1 MIYLTYTSSY
11 INEFVNRRSCGSTA
25 PQKHPSPVG
34 SNYCSLVVVVVV
46 VVVVVA
52 VAVAVAAVVV
62 VVVVIVV
69 VVVVVLVAQPTTT
82 KGVYVNNKTSCVVFA
97 KNIRELIVLA
107 SCSCEANK
115 VGKACQHGTGTGH
128 DG

>member
-34 SNYCSLVVVVVV
+34 SNYCSLVVVVV
-46 VVVVVA
+46 
-52 VAVAVAAVVV
+52 AVAAAV

-69 VVVVVLVAQPTTT
+69 VVLVAQPNH
-82 KGVYVNNKTSCVVFA
+82 KGG
-97 KNIRELIVLA
+97 I
-107 SCSCEANK
+107 CE
-115 VGKACQHGTGTGH
+115 Q
-128 DG
+128 